1 MFRPVAMNRLS
12 VVVLERDER
21 TVLRHLGESG
31 AVQLTRTP
39 SGPDTAPLAPRDRS
53 GELAR
58 CDRLLT
64 RVADLCRSLEIV
76 PSARGPA
83 PTDMTLSQAEQDLR
97 VIEEQ
102 AGDRLNRRQR
112 LLQRWSELSAVCDRV
127 SAYRG
132 LDLPLDQLDRF
143 SFLHFVTG
151 SLPAENFDRLPK
163 DLGENV
169 ALLTMPEHNGRLPL
183 IAMTTRRRR
192 LALEE
197 ALQQA
202 GFQRETLPAVEGA
215 TSDTL
220 SDASRREREQMAAD
234 LEQANAQVRSWAAEV
249 ALPLARI
256 EHVATIE
263 RRLLEAEQNFPRTNS
278 AVMLTGWVPA
288 ADAPALGRRLSELT
302 GARCVIQAAPPGQ
315 SPEEQIPVLLRHPGW
330 LRPFQLLVGAYGL
343 PNYRELE
350 PTLFVA
356 VSYVLMFGMMFGDAG
371 QGAVLALGGLALWRA
386 GRSAGARDGG
396 LLLLFAGLS
405 SIVFGIIYGS
415 YFGLTSLKH
424 YALWHDPLEGDPMK
438 LMYGAIGFGM
448 VMISLGLILNVIN
461 RFRRGDV
468 LGGLLD
474 KFGLVGMLFYWG
486 ALALLTKLVAL
497 ESGTLMKL
505 AVIVF
510 FVLPIIGW
518 AVKEPIEYFAARHAK
533 HTTRAHGSLFEAMTE
548 SLVGAFE
555 AVLSYLANTIS
566 FVRLAAYAMSHA
578 ALLVAAFMM
587 AGEVKHLS
595 PGGGVLSVFIIIL
608 GNLVAIIL
616 EGIIASVQALR
627 LEYYE
632 FFGKFYSGS
641 GQPFKPFRLARY
653 EQAST

>member
-1 MFRPVAMNRLS
+1 MFRPVAMKRLS
-12 VVVLERDER
+12 VVVLERDQR
-21 TVLRHLGESG
+21 AVLRHLGESG
-31 AVQLTRTP
+31 VVQLTRTP
-39 SGPDTAPLAPRDRS
+39 SGPETAPLAARDRS

-76 PSARGPA
+76 PSAGKPTPA
-83 PTDMTLSQAEQDLR
+83 DMNLSQAEQELR
-97 VIEEQ
+97 GIEEQ
-102 AGDRLNRRQR
+102 AADRLSRRRR
-112 LLQRWSELSAVCDRV
+112 LMQRWSELSAVCERV

-132 LDLPLDQLDRF
+132 LDLPLDQLDQF

-151 SLPAENFDRLPK
+151 TLPAENRDKLPQ
-163 DLGENV
+163 DLGESV
-169 ALLTMPEHNGRLPL
+169 ALIALPEANGRVPL
-183 IAMTTRRRR
+183 IALTTRRRR

-197 ALQQA
+197 ALQHA

-220 SDASRREREQMAAD
+220 SDASRREREQVAAD
-234 LEQANAQVRSWAAEV
+234 LEQANAQVRSLAAEV
-249 ALPLARI
+249 GVPLARI
-256 EHVATIE
+256 EQVATVE

-278 AVMLTGWVPA
+278 AVMLTGWIPA
-288 ADAPALGRRLSELT
+288 ADAPAQERRVRELT
-302 GARCVIQAAPPGQ
+302 GARCVIQAAAPGQ
-315 SPEEQIPVLLRHPGW
+315 SPEDQIPVLLRHPAW

-343 PNYRELE
+343 PKYQELE

-371 QGAVLALGGLALWRA
+371 QGAVLALGGLALWRS

-405 SIVFGIIYGS
+405 SVVFGVIYGS

-424 YALWHDPLEGDPMK
+424 YALWHDPLEGDPMN
-438 LMYGAIGFGM
+438 LMYGAIGFGI

-474 KFGLVGMLFYWG
+474 KFGLVGVLFYWG
-486 ALALLTKLVAL
+486 ALALLTKWVAL
-497 ESGTLMKL
+497 ESGALMKL
-505 AVIVF
+505 AVLGF
-510 FVLPIIGW
+510 LVLPIIGW
-518 AVKEPIEYFAARHAK
+518 AVKEPLEYFAARRAGHAP
-533 HTTRAHGSLFEAMTE
+533 AHGGLFEAVTE

-595 PGGGVLSVFIIIL
+595 PGGGVLSVLIIIL
-608 GNLVAIIL
+608 GNVVAIVL

-641 GQPFKPFRLARY
+641 GQPFKPFRLAPY
-653 EQAST
+653 EQASM